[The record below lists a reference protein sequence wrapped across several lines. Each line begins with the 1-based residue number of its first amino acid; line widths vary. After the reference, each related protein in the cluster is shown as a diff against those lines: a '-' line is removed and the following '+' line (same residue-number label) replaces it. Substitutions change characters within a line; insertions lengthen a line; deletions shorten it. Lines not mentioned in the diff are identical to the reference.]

1 MFGRTTG
8 GLLRDA
14 MFVGVA
20 FGSLL
25 GSHAPVFAI
34 VKLIL
39 LAVVPLRACCD
50 GCIRF
55 LPGLLHGHVPFCV
68 RLCVCTG
75 DGPRAAGRVLGADRV
90 GASYVAGGDGPD
102 RVYRTW
108 RLDRELLTLAR
119 SARMVILLQGVHP
132 DALWS
137 TLRRLGRSRPC
148 WRLSTLSAA
157 CQRSRPLNLA
167 LVAPPFAPLSACV
180 LVGLRK
186 MRLHSDSGSHA
197 RATPRVMR

>member
-1 MFGRTTG
+1 MACFAHLGVKILTIQGFMGQLPKERARDREIDQCWRLRAGAFCHRPEHWLKGYASASGAKPG
-8 GLLRDA
+8 GGPRPWQVLERHHHRDRRHA
-14 MFVGVA
+14 KFSRCLAALPAASCGTPFVGVA

-90 GASYVAGGDGPD
+90 GASCVD
-102 RVYRTW
+102 RN
-108 RLDRELLTLAR
+108 A
-119 SARMVILLQGVHP
+119 
-132 DALWS
+132 
-137 TLRRLGRSRPC
+137 C
-148 WRLSTLSAA
+148 LSGWESLI
-157 CQRSRPLNLA
+157 
-167 LVAPPFAPLSACV
+167 
-180 LVGLRK
+180 
-186 MRLHSDSGSHA
+186 
-197 RATPRVMR
+197 